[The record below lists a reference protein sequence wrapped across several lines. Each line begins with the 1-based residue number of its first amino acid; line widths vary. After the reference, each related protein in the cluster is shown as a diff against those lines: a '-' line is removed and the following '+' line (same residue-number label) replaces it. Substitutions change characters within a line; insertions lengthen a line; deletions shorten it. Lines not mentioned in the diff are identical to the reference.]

1 LIVAVV
7 GVGLIGGSVG
17 LAARSRLAA
26 TVRGVDPHAEAA
38 LARGAIDSA
47 HRDLGDALDGADAA
61 FVAVPVD
68 RLPGVVAEVLRAAP
82 ERCVVTDVGSTKRA
96 VVEAGRDPRFVGGH
110 PLAGSE
116 AAGVEHARE
125 DLFDGA
131 TWYLTPTTAT
141 QGVLLERLHRLLT
154 GLGARPEAIDAEV
167 HDRVMAAVSHLPHV
181 VANVLVTRAAEALGT
196 EHPPATGPSFR
207 DATRV
212 AGANPDLWGAIYAA
226 NRDALAIALDGAI
239 ADLQGVRDELRAGA
253 DLTAWQQR
261 AAERRRVLLEAG
273 LGQGAVR
280 EVRVA
285 VPNRPGVIADIA
297 LTLGRAGINISDMAL
312 SPSPDNSQGEIAL
325 WVPDGRAD
333 ETVKLVAGLGFA
345 VLAPDGVT
353 PPPNRRAGMASGG
366 EA

>member
-17 LAARSRLAA
+17 LAARARLGA
-26 TVRGVDPHAEAA
+26 TVRGVDPQADAA

-68 RLPGVVAEVLRAAP
+68 RLAEVVSDVLRAAP
-82 ERCVVTDVGSTKRA
+82 ERCVVTDVGSTKR
-96 VVEAGRDPRFVGGH
+96 VVIDAGSDPRFVGGH

-116 AAGVEHARE
+116 ASGVEHARE

-154 GLGARPEAIDAEV
+154 GIGARPAAIDADV
-167 HDRVMAAVSHLPHV
+167 HDRVMAAVSHLPHI
-181 VANVLVTRAAEALGT
+181 VANVLVARADEALGT
-196 EHPPATGPSFR
+196 ERPPATGPSFR

-226 NRDALAIALDGAI
+226 NRDALSVALDGAI
-239 ADLQGVRDELRAGA
+239 ADLEGVRDELRAGA
-253 DLTAWQQR
+253 DLTAWQER
-261 AAERRRVLLEAG
+261 AAARRRALLEAG

-325 WVPDGRAD
+325 WVPDERAD
-333 ETVKLVAGLGFA
+333 EAAGLVAGLGFA
-345 VLAPDGVT
+345 VI
-353 PPPNRRAGMASGG
+353 S
-366 EA
+366 

>member
-17 LAARSRLAA
+17 LAARERLGA
-26 TVRGVDPHAEAA
+26 TVRGVDPRADEAVA
-38 LARGAIDSA
+38 LGAIHSA
-47 HRDLGDALDGADAA
+47 HRELGDALDGADAA

-68 RLPGVVAEVLRAAP
+68 QLEETVRAVLAEAP
-82 ERCVVTDVGSTKRA
+82 RTCVVTDVGSTKRA
-96 VVEAGRDPRFVGGH
+96 VVRAAGDPRFVGGH

-116 AAGVEHARE
+116 AAGVAHARA

-131 TWYLTPTTAT
+131 TWYLTPTSAT
-141 QGVLLERLHRLLT
+141 QGTLLERLHRLIT
-154 GLGARPEAIDAEV
+154 GLGARPAAIEADV

-181 VANVLVTRAAEALGT
+181 LANVLVAQATEALEG
-196 EHPPATGPSFR
+196 ERPPATGPSFR

-212 AGANPDLWGAIYAA
+212 AGANPALWGAIYAA
-226 NRDALAIALDGAI
+226 NRDALADALDGAI
-239 ADLQGVRDELRAGA
+239 AELERVRGRLRAGE
-253 DLTAWQQR
+253 DLTAWQDG
-261 AAERRRVLLEAG
+261 AATRRRALLETG
-273 LGQGAVR
+273 LGPGALR

-325 WVPDGRAD
+325 WVPDERAG
-333 ETVKLVAGLGFA
+333 ETAKLASDLGFA
-345 VLAPDGVT
+345 VIA
-353 PPPNRRAGMASGG
+353 
-366 EA
+366 

>member
-17 LAARSRLAA
+17 LAARSRLGA
-26 TVRGVDPHAEAA
+26 TVRGFDPRADEAV
-38 LARGAIDSA
+38 ARGAIHSA

-68 RLPGVVAEVLRAAP
+68 VLAETVATVLEQAP
-82 ERCVVTDVGSTKRA
+82 RTCVVTDVGSTKRTVIGA
-96 VVEAGRDPRFVGGH
+96 AADPRFVGGH

-154 GLGARPEAIDAEV
+154 GIGAQPAAIDADV

-181 VANVLVTRAAEALGT
+181 VANVLVARAAEALGT
-196 EHPPATGPSFR
+196 ERPPATGPSFR

-212 AGANPDLWGAIYAA
+212 AGANPGLWGAIYAA
-226 NRDALAIALDGAI
+226 NRDALAVALDGAI
-239 ADLQGVRDELRAGA
+239 ADLEGVRDELRAGA
-253 DLTAWQQR
+253 DLTGWQER
-261 AAERRRVLLEAG
+261 AAERRRALIEAG

-325 WVPDGRAD
+325 WVPDERAD
-333 ETVKLVAGLGFA
+333 EAAGLVAGLGFA
-345 VLAPDGVT
+345 VIA
-353 PPPNRRAGMASGG
+353 
-366 EA
+366 

>member
-1 LIVAVV
+1 MIVAVV

-17 LAARSRLAA
+17 LAARARLGA
-26 TVRGVDPHAEAA
+26 TVRGVDPNAGAA
-38 LARGAIDSA
+38 LQRGAIDSA

-68 RLPGVVAEVLRAAP
+68 RLAEVVRDVLDCAP

-96 VVEAGRDPRFVGGH
+96 VVETARDARFVGGH

-116 AAGVEHARE
+116 ASGVEHARE

-154 GLGARPEAIDAEV
+154 GLGARPAAIEADV

-181 VANVLVTRAAEALGT
+181 VANVLVARAVEALGS
-196 EHPPATGPSFR
+196 ERPPATGPSFR

-212 AGANPDLWGAIYAA
+212 AGANPELWGAIYAA
-226 NRDALAIALDGAI
+226 NRDALAVALDGAI

-253 DLTAWQQR
+253 DLTAWQER
-261 AAERRRVLLEAG
+261 AAERRRALLEAG
-273 LGQGAVR
+273 LGPGAVH

-285 VPNRPGVIADIA
+285 VPNRPGVIAEIA

-325 WVPDGRAD
+325 WVPDGRAG
-333 ETVKLVAGLGFA
+333 EAAGLVGELGFA
-345 VLAPDGVT
+345 VIA
-353 PPPNRRAGMASGG
+353 
-366 EA
+366 

>member
-1 LIVAVV
+1 
-7 GVGLIGGSVG
+7 
-17 LAARSRLAA
+17 
-26 TVRGVDPHAEAA
+26 
-38 LARGAIDSA
+38 
-47 HRDLGDALDGADAA
+47 
-61 FVAVPVD
+61 
-68 RLPGVVAEVLRAAP
+68 
-82 ERCVVTDVGSTKRA
+82 VVTDVGSTKHT

-116 AAGVEHARE
+116 ASGVEHARE

-154 GLGARPEAIDAEV
+154 GLGARPAAIDADV

-181 VANVLVTRAAEALGT
+181 VANVLVARAAEALGT
-196 EHPPATGPSFR
+196 ERPPATGPSFR

-212 AGANPDLWGAIYAA
+212 AGANPALWGAIYAA
-226 NRDALAIALDGAI
+226 NRDALAVALDGAI
-239 ADLQGVRDELRAGA
+239 AELEHVRNELRTGA
-253 DLTAWQQR
+253 DLTQWQER
-261 AAERRRVLLEAG
+261 AAQSRRAVLEAG
-273 LGQGAVR
+273 LGAGAVR

-333 ETVKLVAGLGFA
+333 ETAGLVADLGFA
-345 VLAPDGVT
+345 VIA
-353 PPPNRRAGMASGG
+353 
-366 EA
+366 

>member
-17 LAARSRLAA
+17 LAARGRLGA
-26 TVRGVDPHAEAA
+26 TVRGVDPRADAA
-38 LARGAIDSA
+38 LARGAIHSA

-68 RLPGVVAEVLRAAP
+68 RLADTVRAVLAAAP

-96 VVEAGRDPRFVGGH
+96 VVEAGDDPRFVGGH

-116 AAGVEHARE
+116 ASGVEHARE

-141 QGVLLERLHRLLT
+141 QGILLERLHRLLT
-154 GLGARPEAIDAEV
+154 GLGAHPVAIDADV

-181 VANVLVTRAAEALGT
+181 VANVLVARAAEALG
-196 EHPPATGPSFR
+196 EERPPATGPSFR

-212 AGANPDLWGAIYAA
+212 AGANPALWGAIYAA
-226 NRDALAIALDGAI
+226 NRDALAVALDGAI
-239 ADLQGVRDELRAGA
+239 ADLEQVRDELRAGA
-253 DLTAWQQR
+253 DLTQWQER
-261 AAERRRVLLEAG
+261 AAERRRTLLEAG
-273 LGQGAVR
+273 LGPGAVR
-280 EVRVA
+280 ELRVA

-297 LTLGRAGINISDMAL
+297 LTLGRAGVNISDMAL

-325 WVPDGRAD
+325 WVPDARA
-333 ETVKLVAGLGFA
+333 EEAAALVGGLGFA
-345 VLAPDGVT
+345 VIA
-353 PPPNRRAGMASGG
+353 
-366 EA
+366 

>member
-17 LAARSRLAA
+17 LAARARLGA
-26 TVRGVDPHAEAA
+26 TVRGVDPHADAA
-38 LARGAIDSA
+38 LRRGAIDSA

-68 RLPGVVAEVLRAAP
+68 RLADVVGEVLRAAP

-96 VVEAGRDPRFVGGH
+96 VVDAGRDARFVGGH

-154 GLGARPEAIDAEV
+154 GIGARPAAIDADV

-181 VANVLVTRAAEALGT
+181 VANVLVARAAEALGT
-196 EHPPATGPSFR
+196 ERPPATGPSFR

-212 AGANPDLWGAIYAA
+212 AGANPGLWGAIYAA
-226 NRDALAIALDGAI
+226 NRDALAVALDGAI
-239 ADLQGVRDELRAGA
+239 ADLEGVRDELRAGA
-253 DLTAWQQR
+253 DLTEWQER
-261 AAERRRVLLEAG
+261 AAERRRALIEAG

-325 WVPDGRAD
+325 WVPDERAD
-333 ETVKLVAGLGFA
+333 EAAGLVAGLGFA
-345 VLAPDGVT
+345 VIA
-353 PPPNRRAGMASGG
+353 
-366 EA
+366 